1 MSRNVDL
8 RRAVGSGLGRLR
20 PDRRVM
26 MIGGG
31 ATVGLALAWTVWPRS
46 NEAPIG
52 TGPGEHVFGPYLKI
66 GTDGHIAVLV
76 PQLEMGQGIFT
87 LIAQLV
93 ADELGA
99 DWRTVSVEPA
109 PIAGVYQNEDMLG
122 RDAALAAP
130 RFAVPEPLSTIGAW
144 RLFSVG
150 RGAAAMIT
158 DEALIL
164 SDFELSVRE
173 SAAIA
178 RAMLRMAA
186 ADRWDADWQS
196 CETAQGFVTLGNRRM
211 RFGELA
217 AAASE
222 FDPPDY
228 PPLRAPGTG
237 HLFGQS
243 ASRIDLPSKI
253 DGSFAFAG
261 DIRLPNMVYATVRHG
276 PIGDSVLERYD
287 RSGADRIAGFL
298 GAVRHE
304 RWLAAV
310 AINGWIAQRALDAMA
325 PIFSSTGQRA
335 DSAVIDR
342 RLKAAM
348 LAHDGVRV
356 FDQGA
361 VGEAMEGRPVLTA
374 DYSIA
379 PALHAALETRTAV
392 AMQDGDRMLVWAA
405 SQAPGAC
412 RAAIA
417 EALGLH
423 TGAVTLFVMPSGGGQ
438 GIAMD
443 HGTAVQAAL
452 VARAMQRPVN
462 LCWTRT
468 EDILQDMPRPPARAR
483 MLATLSSGTTID
495 CWQVSIA
502 TPAVRHEWHGRF
514 AGQRPDAAATSAA
527 GRADAAAVDGA
538 RPPYTIPNLAIEHL
552 PVDIALP
559 VGRWR
564 GNSYSITSFLTECFV
579 DELAGVAGVDPLS
592 FRMGMLGG
600 SPDLA
605 ACLQSAAETG
615 GWNGAQSGTGHGLA
629 CATIDGS
636 HIAIMAV
643 ARPGTRGLIVER
655 LVAVADVGQVLNPGI
670 TRQQIEGGIV
680 FGLAQA
686 VGATT
691 RYRRGLAR
699 ARRLRDIGLP
709 NLAQMPDIS
718 VALVPSN
725 REPGGIGQIGVPLVA
740 PAIANALYTM
750 TGERLRR
757 LPLSTKALP

>member
-1 MSRNVDL
+1 MTRFADL
-8 RRAVGSGLGRLR
+8 RGTVGSGLNRVR
-20 PDRRVM
+20 PDRRTM

-31 ATVGLALAWTVWPRS
+31 AAVGMALAWTVWPR
-46 NEAPIG
+46 NDDAPIG
-52 TGPGEHVFGPYLKI
+52 TGPGEHVFGPFLKI
-66 GTDGHIAVLV
+66 GTDGHVAVLV

-99 DWRTVSVEPA
+99 DWRTISVEPA
-109 PIAGVYQNEDMLG
+109 PLAGVYANDQVLG
-122 RDAALAAP
+122 RDATLATP
-130 RFAVPEPLSTIGAW
+130 RFAVPEPLSAIGTW

-164 SDFELSVRE
+164 SDFEQPVRE

-178 RAMLRMAA
+178 RAMLCMAA
-186 ADRWDADWQS
+186 ADRWDADWQE
-196 CETAQGFVTLGNRRM
+196 CETAGGFVILGNRRL

-217 AAASE
+217 AAAAA

-237 HLFGQS
+237 ALFGQS

-276 PIGDSVLERYD
+276 PIGDTILKRYN

-310 AINGWIAQRALDAMA
+310 AVNGWIAQRALDAMA
-325 PIFSSTGQRA
+325 PVFNSTGQRA

-342 RLKAAM
+342 RLKAGV

-361 VGEAMEGRPVLTA
+361 VGEAMAGRPVLAA
-374 DYSIA
+374 DYVIA
-379 PALHAALETRTAV
+379 PALHASLETRCAV
-392 AMQDGDRMLVWAA
+392 AMRDGERILVWAA

-412 RAAIA
+412 RATIA
-417 EALGLH
+417 DALGVNER
-423 TGAVTLFVMPSGGGQ
+423 AVTLFVMPSGGGQ

-443 HGTAVQAAL
+443 HGAAVQAAL
-452 VARAMQRPVN
+452 VARAMERPVN

-468 EDILQDMPRPPARAR
+468 EDLLQDMPRPPARAR

-495 CWQVSIA
+495 SWQVSIA
-502 TPAVRHEWHGRF
+502 TPAVRHEWHSRF
-514 AGQRPDAAATSAA
+514 SGVRADAASTAAA

-538 RPPYTIPNLAIEHL
+538 MPPYTIPNVAIEHL

-579 DELAGVAGVDPLS
+579 DELAGAAGVDPLS
-592 FRMGMLGG
+592 FRMGMLGE
-600 SPDLA
+600 SPELA
-605 ACLQSAAETG
+605 ACLQSVAEAG
-615 GWNGAQSGTGHGLA
+615 GWSGAQSGTGHGLA
-629 CATIDGS
+629 CGTIDGS

-643 ARPGTRGLIVER
+643 ARPGARGLVVER
-655 LVAVADVGQVLNPGI
+655 LTAVVDVGRVLNPGL

-709 NLAQMPDIS
+709 NLAQMPVIS
-718 VALVPSN
+718 VDLVPSD
-725 REPGGIGQIGVPLVA
+725 REPCGIGQIGVPLVA
-740 PAIANALYTM
+740 PAIANALFTM
-750 TGERLRR
+750 SGERLRR